1 MYLVFTCPELAE
13 GVLSNLR
20 RGRSGKAISRSARE
34 SLPAIGMRLRRLQAG
49 DPRIDLPAGRQ
60 GFCTIS
66 HVALSILV
74 LFLFRIL
81 T

>member
-13 GVLSNLR
+13 GVFSKMR
-20 RGRSGKAISRSARE
+20 RGRSRGAGSRSARE

-60 GFCTIS
+60 GFCTIF
-66 HVALSILV
+66 HVAL
-74 LFLFRIL
+74 
-81 T
+81 